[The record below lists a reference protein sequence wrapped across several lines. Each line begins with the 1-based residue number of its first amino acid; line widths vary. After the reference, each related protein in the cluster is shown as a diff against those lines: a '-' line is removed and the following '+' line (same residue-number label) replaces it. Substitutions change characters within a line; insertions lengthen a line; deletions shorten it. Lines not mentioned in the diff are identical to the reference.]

1 SIINDA
7 TNLTASVGSQLQS
20 ADRDPLRSRAPA
32 YRQMRFTLKSHRVP
46 TAPCKYSAPVFDIP
60 PVTRDEFKQGLRLR
74 RFLLASVF
82 SVLYLVVLGVF
93 CTQDKI
99 DRQTLLHACAI
110 VAAFIV
116 VFFCL
121 FRLGL
126 NLRFPDPSL
135 TGWQLLASVFT
146 MLYVVY
152 SAPDTRIA
160 FTAFFFV
167 ALMFGM
173 LRHSGTK
180 LAVLGFISLLS
191 YALVIGFRLSNDGDA
206 EMLRIDTLQLV
217 VMAVALPWF
226 VFIGGR
232 VKRLRRGLTEAT
244 IKLEDIE
251 EKGRHD

>member
-1 SIINDA
+1 MQM
-7 TNLTASVGSQLQS
+7 SQ
-20 ADRDPLRSRAPA
+20 
-32 YRQMRFTLKSHRVP
+32 
-46 TAPCKYSAPVFDIP
+46 PVLDIP
-60 PVTRDEFKQGLRLR
+60 LPTRDEFKQSVRLR

-180 LAVLGFISLLS
+180 LAVLGFIS
-191 YALVIGFRLSNDGDA
+191 YVVFCLVKEFLFSNVVDS
-206 EMLRIDTLQLV
+206 EMMLID
-217 VMAVALPWF
+217 
-226 VFIGGR
+226 
-232 VKRLRRGLTEAT
+232 
-244 IKLEDIE
+244 
-251 EKGRHD
+251 